1 MGNSKITENVKVNSP
16 SHATAMAW
24 GSATGGPLAV
34 ATVKPRS
41 VSPYLTKGHSTTKNP
56 TLTNLFT
63 SKNRTQVQYIAETQ
77 ATFYTNG
84 GIKRVKLYI
93 PDKPMIKINPVYKLK
108 KNYNVNKSYRGKGM
122 HKEENIERSLR
133 RSKKSVIDLAL
144 NNTFTHFATFTFS
157 KNRHDDDYVFS
168 KMQLWLRSMRYK
180 YENFD
185 YIIVPERHK
194 TGELHFHALINGI
207 NEKEFNIAINND
219 KKSKY
224 YNQPLQRVRKK
235 TGEKYQV
242 YNLHS
247 FSKYGFTDVEK
258 IESPDKV
265 ANYISKY
272 ITKELVTTFNK
283 KRYWASKNLKK
294 PLILDN
300 VNILELPLEKMISKG
315 SNDYG
320 SFITYQLK
328 TTPDFKNQ
336 NLTLQLDGTG

>member
-1 MGNSKITENVKVNSP
+1 
-16 SHATAMAW
+16 
-24 GSATGGPLAV
+24 
-34 ATVKPRS
+34 
-41 VSPYLTKGHSTTKNP
+41 
-56 TLTNLFT
+56 
-63 SKNRTQVQYIAETQ
+63 
-77 ATFYTNG
+77 
-84 GIKRVKLYI
+84 
-93 PDKPMIKINPVYKLK
+93 
-108 KNYNVNKSYRGKGM
+108 
-122 HKEENIERSLR
+122 
-133 RSKKSVIDLAL
+133 
-144 NNTFTHFATFTFS
+144 
-157 KNRHDDDYVFS
+157 
-168 KMQLWLRSMRYK
+168 MRYK

-207 NEKEFNIAINND
+207 NEKEFTIAINND

-235 TGEKYQV
+235 SGEKYQV
-242 YNLHS
+242 YNLQS